1 MADKIIKIIQ
11 ASSPNIT
18 INHNRDGKDG
28 KNGKDFKFE
37 DFTPAQLEKL
47 KGPKGDKGETGE
59 RGPEGNVGPQGP
71 IGPKGNDGEAG
82 PKGADGNIGPMG
94 PEGPRGLTGPKGDV
108 GERGP
113 IGPKG
118 EQGNVGPAGP
128 QGSQG
133 IQGERGPSG
142 QKGDKGDIG
151 PIGPQG
157 LQGIQGVRGEMGP
170 QGPRGIQGERG
181 PIGPIGPTGLQ
192 GPRGERGEPF
202 KISSIQPSVASV
214 HNNASTFSEY
224 SLVMVRSN
232 DADNGKVFVKNGN
245 VMEYLI
251 TMSGV
256 KGDKGD
262 IGPQG
267 PIGPTGPQG
276 PRGVDGPQGLQ
287 GNVGP
292 QGPQG
297 NIGPKGETGE
307 RGPQGLTG
315 PVGPSGQKG
324 DIGPVGPKGSDGKS
338 AYQSWLGLGNTGTE
352 ADFIKSLKG
361 SEPTLFKSAAN
372 IVKVLEIPLDSGV
385 NQCQGFTYN
394 EEANAFYIACVNSDN
409 TKQVF
414 YKYNADF
421 STLMSKQTFTDKNR
435 LGHCNTLC
443 SYKGKIYVTNGSV
456 NPNQVAVMNAN
467 MAIEGTVNFPNK
479 VFNLAYDK
487 VSNKFVSIL
496 YTGTT
501 KQRTIQYYN
510 ENRVF
515 INTKTMPIIST
526 SQDTNGALYN
536 GQSIVFSVGG
546 YIIENLDDSVTN
558 TEVTSTLEVE
568 DFAIY
573 NGEVYFTVNRNGK
586 VEVYKHSAN
595 TKYFNNINY
604 TPPSVPVLA
613 NNTPLTGKDTS
624 GVEWGL
630 IKLNNGNGVEV
641 GNKDKP
647 MALSASRITW
657 WDGTASRAILTT
669 KDFDN
674 ASKTLYT
681 KKETDDTFI
690 SKAKYEADLTA
701 LKTALDKLNQ

>member
-11 ASSPNIT
+11 AATPNIT

-59 RGPEGNVGPQGP
+59 RGPAGNIGPQGP
-71 IGPKGNDGEAG
+71 IGPKGNDGPQG
-82 PKGADGNIGPMG
+82 PQGIQ
-94 PEGPRGLTGPKGDV
+94 GLTGPKG
-108 GERGP
+108 
-113 IGPKG
+113 
-118 EQGNVGPAGP
+118 
-128 QGSQG
+128 
-133 IQGERGPSG
+133 
-142 QKGDKGDIG
+142 
-151 PIGPQG
+151 
-157 LQGIQGVRGEMGP
+157 
-170 QGPRGIQGERG
+170 
-181 PIGPIGPTGLQ
+181 
-192 GPRGERGEPF
+192 
-202 KISSIQPSVASV
+202 
-214 HNNASTFSEY
+214 
-224 SLVMVRSN
+224 
-232 DADNGKVFVKNGN
+232 
-245 VMEYLI
+245 
-251 TMSGV
+251 
-256 KGDKGD
+256 
-262 IGPQG
+262 
-267 PIGPTGPQG
+267 
-276 PRGVDGPQGLQ
+276 LQ
-287 GNVGP
+287 GNAGP

-297 NIGPKGETGE
+297 IAGPKGDAGE

-315 PVGPSGQKG
+315 PVGPNGQKG
-324 DIGPVGPKGSDGKS
+324 DIGPAGPKGSDGKS

-352 ADFIKSLKG
+352 VDFIKSLKG

-487 VSNKFVSIL
+487 ASNKFVSIL

-546 YIIENLDDSVTN
+546 YIIENIDDNVTN

-586 VEVYKHSAN
+586 VEVYKHSSN

-604 TPPSVPVLA
+604 TPPSITALA
-613 NNTPLTGKDTS
+613 NNVPLTGKDTS

-701 LKTALDKLNQ
+701 IKQAIDKLNQ